1 MHYLLY
7 EYNKELKKDI
17 HISEQINIIEFTPR
31 LLKLYL
37 ENESKNL
44 RTTFFRLYIS
54 ILTKNKTKIYF
65 ALDKD
70 RKIIHTS
77 YTICKNFKYPFIN
90 KGEIVI
96 GPCNTEESAR
106 GKGIYPFVLNYIVNN
121 TNNKSYY
128 LIIRPENTSSIHGA
142 KKAGFVLTNRII
154 IGTKYLNRFI
164 EIKN

>member
-1 MHYLLY
+1 MRYLLF
-7 EYNKELKKDI
+7 EYNQEHEKDI
-17 HISEQINIIEFTPR
+17 HISEQINIIEFTLR

-37 ENESKNL
+37 EKENKNL

-65 ALDKD
+65 ALD
-70 RKIIHTS
+70 REGKIIHTS
-77 YTICKNFKYPFIN
+77 YTICKNFKYPFMD
-90 KGEIVI
+90 KDEIVI
-96 GPCNTEESAR
+96 GPCNTKESVR
-106 GKGIYPFVLNYIVNN
+106 GRGIYPFVLNHIVNT

-142 KKAGFVLTNRII
+142 KKAGFVLTDRTI
-154 IGTKYLNRFI
+154 IGTKYLNRFK